1 MHGHSLLTAQ
11 LCSATG
17 KMIYAKADREE
28 LILSEWSNK
37 EPHTQIIQS

>member
-17 KMIYAKADREE
+17 KMIYAEADTEE
-28 LILSEWSNK
+28 LILSEWTNM
-37 EPHTQIIQS
+37 EQHTQIIQS